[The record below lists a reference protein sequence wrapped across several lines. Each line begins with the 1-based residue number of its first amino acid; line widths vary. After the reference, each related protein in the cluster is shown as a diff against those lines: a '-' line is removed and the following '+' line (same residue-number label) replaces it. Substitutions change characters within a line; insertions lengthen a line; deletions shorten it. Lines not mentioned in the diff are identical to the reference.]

1 VTKEQQ
7 STGADAPENP
17 CTDLAEAALRLAVW
31 IAEGQ
36 GRPTDEQTQRAVAV
50 SPDVELGPQARE
62 LLERI
67 LLGQRGEDVEAALQW
82 LHDAGLLAYLLPEL
96 EATVDFTQEMGRRHK
111 DVWKHTKQV
120 VAQSKLEPAIRWAA
134 LLHDVGKVPTRAFAL
149 GGKVTFYGHAELGAR
164 MFDGVARRLAF
175 PRPLRK
181 RVRFLILHHLR
192 ANQYDGTWTD
202 SAVRRFDREMDD
214 HLEDLLLLSRADIT
228 SARPHKVE
236 AAVRQIDELR
246 TRVVALREID
256 SRLPPLPSGLGNA
269 IMERFDLAPGR
280 IIGELRRELEQ
291 AVESGALE
299 ARQPAEH
306 YLEHLARHSPLLS
319 GRDEAS

>member
-1 VTKEQQ
+1 MTREHQ
-7 STGADAPENP
+7 SVGASVPEDP
-17 CTDLAEAALRLAVW
+17 CIDTAEEALRLAVW
-31 IAEGQ
+31 IADGQ
-36 GRPTDEQTQRAVAV
+36 GHPTKEQTQRAGAASHDVAA
-50 SPDVELGPQARE
+50 LPQARE

-67 LLGQRGEDVEAALQW
+67 LLGRRGDDIEAALQW
-82 LHDAGLLAYLLPEL
+82 LHDAGLLAWLLPEL

-120 VAQSKLEPAIRWAA
+120 VAQSTPEPAIRWAA
-134 LLHDVGKVPTRAFAL
+134 LLHDVGKVPTRAFAP

-181 RVRFLILHHLR
+181 HVRFLILHHLR

-202 SAVRRFDREMDD
+202 SAVRRFDREMGEYF
-214 HLEDLLLLSRADIT
+214 EDLLLLSRADIT
-228 SARPHKVE
+228 SARPHKRE

-246 TRVVALREID
+246 ARVVALREID
-256 SRLPPLPSGLGNA
+256 SRLPALPSGLGNA

-306 YLEHLARHSPLLS
+306 YLEHLARHSPLLNE
-319 GRDEAS
+319 DASS